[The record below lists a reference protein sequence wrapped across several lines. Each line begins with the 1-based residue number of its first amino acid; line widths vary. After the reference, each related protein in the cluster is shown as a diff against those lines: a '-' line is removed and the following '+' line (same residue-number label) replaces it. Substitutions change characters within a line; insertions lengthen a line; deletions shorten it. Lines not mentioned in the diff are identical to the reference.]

1 MTVLYCL
8 PPSTSCLSARAYGFQ
23 SKSSQWTRQ
32 LVQPR
37 VPLELANWCSQELL
51 NGEVVISSAIPRLTV
66 SGLGGTLR
74 LIAISLCESLRFPNA
89 CWRSRMFLPAAGR
102 RFPKK
107 RERRPRIP
115 KKFFGVRVQM
125 MSQSISASGCPTGD
139 SNNNLPLS
147 QLRIIIESF
156 KQP

>member
-1 MTVLYCL
+1 MATDGQLQVGRLCLCCRLDRLYSDCSLL
-8 PPSTSCLSARAYGFQ
+8 PPSLYELSAGAANVFQ
-23 SKSSQWTRQ
+23 SRFSQWTRQ

-89 CWRSRMFLPAAGR
+89 CWRSRMFLPTAGR

-107 RERRPRIP
+107 ENDAREFQRFSSAC
-115 KKFFGVRVQM
+115 KF
-125 MSQSISASGCPTGD
+125 
-139 SNNNLPLS
+139 
-147 QLRIIIESF
+147 
-156 KQP
+156 K

>member
-1 MTVLYCL
+1 MATNGQLQVARLRLCCCFDRLHSDCSLL
-8 PPSTSCLSARAYGFQ
+8 PPSLYELSAGAANVFQ
-23 SKSSQWTRQ
+23 SRFSQWTRQ

-89 CWRSRMFLPAAGR
+89 CWRSRMFLPTAGR
-102 RFPKK
+102 RLPKK
-107 RERRPRIP
+107 ENDEREFQRNSSAC
-115 KKFFGVRVQM
+115 KF
-125 MSQSISASGCPTGD
+125 
-139 SNNNLPLS
+139 
-147 QLRIIIESF
+147 
-156 KQP
+156 K

>member
-1 MTVLYCL
+1 MATDGQLQVGRLCLCCRLDRLYSDCSLL
-8 PPSTSCLSARAYGFQ
+8 PPSLYELSAGAANVFQ
-23 SKSSQWTRQ
+23 SRFSQWTRQ

-89 CWRSRMFLPAAGR
+89 CWRSRMFLPTAGR

-107 RERRPRIP
+107 ENDARKNQRFSSAC
-115 KKFFGVRVQM
+115 KF
-125 MSQSISASGCPTGD
+125 
-139 SNNNLPLS
+139 
-147 QLRIIIESF
+147 
-156 KQP
+156 K

>member
-1 MTVLYCL
+1 MCCRLDRLYSDCSLL
-8 PPSTSCLSARAYGFQ
+8 PPSLYELSAGAANVFQ
-23 SKSSQWTRQ
+23 SRFSKWTRQ

-89 CWRSRMFLPAAGR
+89 CWRSRMFLPTAGR
-102 RFPKK
+102 RFSKK
-107 RERRPRIP
+107 RTTPANSKEILRRASSNDVSIN
-115 KKFFGVRVQM
+115 FGFW
-125 MSQSISASGCPTGD
+125 
-139 SNNNLPLS
+139 LPNWRF
-147 QLRIIIESF
+147 Q
-156 KQP
+156 

>member
-1 MTVLYCL
+1 MDNYKLGGSACAVASTGCTVTVLYCL

-89 CWRSRMFLPAAGR
+89 CWRSRMFLPTAGR

-107 RERRPRIP
+107 ENDAR
-115 KKFFGVRVQM
+115 KFQRF
-125 MSQSISASGCPTGD
+125 SSAC
-139 SNNNLPLS
+139 
-147 QLRIIIESF
+147 IF
-156 KQP
+156 K